1 MHCGAITEE
10 PLCCSACDCTAV
22 YCPAQARLD
31 HNRGVKGDRAASEA
45 ARAVYLKRNI
55 DKLRPFVTEQV

>member
-1 MHCGAITEE
+1 MDT
-10 PLCCSACDCTAV
+10 
-22 YCPAQARLD
+22 QARLD